1 MGGIKI
7 PSEYFEYIVMA
18 LEIML
23 ILLTAAFTFLSLLWF
38 GQTLAKDFI
47 HISGSGEGFAVT
59 KEAIVE
65 LLDITLLTLI
75 IIDVLQIV
83 VARYTSS
90 YDYLRIAVE
99 VGMLSLLRELISV
112 EIKKPDPIK
121 VLSFAIAILMLF
133 FVWLG
138 LNRARVVDALKESL
152 LK

>member
-1 MGGIKI
+1 LGGIKI

>member
-1 MGGIKI
+1 
-7 PSEYFEYIVMA
+7 MA